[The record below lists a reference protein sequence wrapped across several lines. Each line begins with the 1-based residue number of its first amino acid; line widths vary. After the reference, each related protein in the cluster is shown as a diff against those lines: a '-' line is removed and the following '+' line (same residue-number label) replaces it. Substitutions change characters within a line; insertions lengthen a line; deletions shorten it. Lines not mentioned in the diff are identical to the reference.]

1 MRYIV
6 KPLFCLFIIKYF
18 VLYLLRQKCQPVQ
31 KDQEPHWQEML
42 NVVKIILQGA
52 SKKTQFL
59 ISQKNNRNK
68 CTNQNRI
75 HLDSLGISY
84 NNTVRGSFHRGDVQF
99 SAESRGVQCSCN
111 ALVMLCKIDEFAQ
124 NITPARLDNVLRH
137 GDELYRNIAQK
148 LLESGQLARSGYLEL
163 EQLPSNVS
171 VGNLVFK
178 N

>member
-18 VLYLLRQKCQPVQ
+18 VLVSLKTKMPNRSKRSRAALARNAKCRQNNSARSKQENPISDQP
-31 KDQEPHWQEML
+31 E
-42 NVVKIILQGA
+42 
-52 SKKTQFL
+52 
-59 ISQKNNRNK
+59 NNRNK

-84 NNTVRGSFHRGDVQF
+84 NNTVRGSFHQGDVQF

-163 EQLPSNVS
+163 ETIAI
-171 VGNLVFK
+171 K
-178 N
+178 C